1 MFQLIRALL
10 NVLVIAAFVFLNTVS
25 AQQQDR
31 AASQSN
37 SSRQSEEGM
46 APLDESEPAAPVDHG
61 TYVIGAEDQLAI
73 RVWREPEVS
82 GSVIVRPDGMITMP
96 LIGEVQ
102 AAGKTPNQLKE
113 AIAEQLSEY
122 LTRPEVLVSV
132 TGIRSKKYYITG
144 QVNSTG
150 SFPLVV
156 PTTILEALSGAGG
169 FQQWANTKK
178 IVILRGSKR
187 IPFNYKDVIK
197 GKNLDQNI
205 YLENGDHIIVP

>member
-10 NVLVIAAFVFLNTVS
+10 NVLVIAAFVFLNSVS
-25 AQQQDR
+25 AQQQNR

-61 TYVIGAEDQLAI
+61 TYVIGAEDHLAI

-178 IVILRGSKR
+178 IVILRGNKR